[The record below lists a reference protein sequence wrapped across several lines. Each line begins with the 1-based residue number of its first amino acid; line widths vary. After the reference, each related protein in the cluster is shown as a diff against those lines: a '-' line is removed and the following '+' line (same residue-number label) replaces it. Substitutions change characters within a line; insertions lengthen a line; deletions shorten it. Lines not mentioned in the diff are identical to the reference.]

1 MSSKASPAILPPPA
15 PRAGLVLVENGNNSC
30 VTLNDATGKVLAVLI
45 YFNADSGKIR
55 ANVGSLNPD
64 EVGQIVEINPDDN
77 CLVVN
82 RPA

>member
-1 MSSKASPAILPPPA
+1 MSSKASPAILPPPS

-30 VTLNDATGKVLAVLI
+30 ITLNDATGKVLAVLI

-55 ANVGSLNPD
+55 ANVGNLDASV
-64 EVGQIVEINPDDN
+64 VGGLVDIDPADN
-77 CLVVN
+77 CLVVT